1 MASTTNTATKPFFTF
16 YSLKTAQEGL
26 DASTQRAPCRA
37 ATLEIGAECHYHSGL
52 SNRPGKCRGPDRL
65 KNQVTTNMKT
75 LAGAAM
81 ALLVLAFFAQPAFA
95 EGDAAAGK
103 ELGYTCL
110 GCHGIDGYRNAYP
123 SYRVPKLGGQKAGYL
138 EIALRGYRDGTR
150 QHPTME
156 GQAASLSD
164 QDIVDVAASLAS
176 IGGDTVAA
184 GGTQGA
190 SFDKAAACTACHGQN
205 GISVNAAWPTL
216 AGQHEDYIAHSLQQY
231 RDGTRVDPVMG
242 AQAAL
247 VAEEDVARLARYF
260 SRLEGLETT
269 KPD

>member
-1 MASTTNTATKPFFTF
+1 
-16 YSLKTAQEGL
+16 
-26 DASTQRAPCRA
+26 
-37 ATLEIGAECHYHSGL
+37 
-52 SNRPGKCRGPDRL
+52 
-65 KNQVTTNMKT
+65 MKIV
-75 LAGAAM
+75 AGVAM
-81 ALLVLAFFAQPAFA
+81 TLLVVALIAQPASA
-95 EGDAAAGK
+95 EGDAAAG
-103 ELGYTCL
+103 EALGYTCL
-110 GCHGIDGYRNAYP
+110 GCHGIEGYRNAYP
-123 SYRVPKLGGQKAGYL
+123 SYRVPRLGGQKAGYI
-138 EIALRGYRDGTR
+138 EIALRGYRAGTR

-164 QDIVDVAASLAS
+164 QEIADVSAYLAS

-184 GGTQGA
+184 GGTEGA

-216 AGQHEDYIAHSLQQY
+216 AGQHEDYLEQALQQY
-231 RDGTRVDPVMG
+231 RDGTRGDPVMG

-247 VAEEDVARLARYF
+247 VADEDVARLARYF